1 MTTNNKKKPA
11 DTTETKPAAGQTAK
25 QTTASKA
32 GMIEN
37 EVVETIMKTGM
48 DAATKGYEQAFSFS
62 QAQAEI
68 AAKSGNSFAE
78 GYQKLNNLFMG
89 MAQDA
94 MKKNMAVAEAFI
106 GAKDFNE
113 VSDIQTKFAR
123 ESFDAMVKNG
133 TEISELTTKLT
144 NEAVEPVRKQVTEAV
159 EKMTKA
165 AA

>member
-1 MTTNNKKKPA
+1 MTTNNKKKTAGP
-11 DTTETKPAAGQTAK
+11 TEPKSQAPEAEAP
-25 QTTASKA
+25 KA
-32 GMIEN
+32 RVIEN
-37 EVVETIMKTGM
+37 EIVENIMKSGM
-48 DAATKGYEQAFSFS
+48 DAAALGKEN
-62 QAQAEI
+62 AEL
-68 AAKSGNSFAE
+68 AAKSAASFFE
-78 GYQKLNNLFMG
+78 GFQKMNNLFMG
-89 MAQDA
+89 IAQES

-113 VSDIQTKFAR
+113 VSDIQSKFAR